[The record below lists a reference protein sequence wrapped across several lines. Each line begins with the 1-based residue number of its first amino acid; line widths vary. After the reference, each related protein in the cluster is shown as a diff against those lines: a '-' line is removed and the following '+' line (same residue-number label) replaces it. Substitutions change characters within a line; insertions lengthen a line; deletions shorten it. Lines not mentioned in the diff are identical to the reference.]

1 MRVKILM
8 IWTMVK
14 KFIKIFLSVQ
24 AIIALSYLFSP
35 AVFTNIEV
43 AFLSSFFVVM
53 ASAYAHK
60 KMVLAKV
67 AAGEYEEDRELL
79 DKIEDP
85 HGLYDTE
92 INDAPPEELN
102 LREIVKEEK
111 KRVKPMNAKN
121 IKYGLRGGLSPL
133 RLGAYL
139 FLVLGF
145 IALNNNHILELI
157 YYLPSLLIGIVVG
170 SIGAKELFS
179 S

>member
-1 MRVKILM
+1 
-8 IWTMVK
+8 
-14 KFIKIFLSVQ
+14 
-24 AIIALSYLFSP
+24 
-35 AVFTNIEV
+35 
-43 AFLSSFFVVM
+43 
-53 ASAYAHK
+53 
-60 KMVLAKV
+60 
-67 AAGEYEEDRELL
+67 
-79 DKIEDP
+79 
-85 HGLYDTE
+85 
-92 INDAPPEELN
+92 

-157 YYLPSLLIGIVVG
+157 YYLPSLLIGIVAG

>member
-1 MRVKILM
+1 M
-8 IWTMVK
+8 IWIMVK
-14 KFIKIFLSVQ
+14 KVIKSFLLFQV
-24 AIIALSYLFSP
+24 IIALSYLFSP
-35 AVFTNIEV
+35 TIFANVEV

-53 ASAYAHK
+53 ASAYTHK

-85 HGLYDTE
+85 HGLYETE

-111 KRVKPMNAKN
+111 KRVKPMSAKN

-145 IALNNNHILELI
+145 IALQNNHILQLW
-157 YYLPSLLIGIVVG
+157 YYLPSLFVGVIIG
-170 SIGAKELFS
+170 SITAQKLFVFKQ
-179 S
+179 